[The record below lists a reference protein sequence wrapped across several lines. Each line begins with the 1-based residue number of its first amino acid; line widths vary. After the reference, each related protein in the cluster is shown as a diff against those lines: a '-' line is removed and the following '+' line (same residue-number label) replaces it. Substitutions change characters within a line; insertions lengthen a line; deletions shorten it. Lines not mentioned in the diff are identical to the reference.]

1 MPTPAGCWSGREE
14 ELDTLLG
21 KVDDAGALRGDLLF
35 LEGIPT
41 TSPVVERDV
50 INPIFGAYYR
60 DGATPPANYLSP
72 QPIFFL
78 ALGARSPYRMGVA
91 SLSGDQAAAEQGAA
105 WLKGALTELGVG
117 AKTGAGYGYWVL
129 E

>member
-1 MPTPAGCWSGREE
+1 M
-14 ELDTLLG
+14 
-21 KVDDAGALRGDLLF
+21 RGDLLF

-60 DGATPPANYLSP
+60 DAATPPANYLAP

-78 ALGARSPYRMGVA
+78 ALGASSQYRMGVA
-91 SLSGDQAAAEQGAA
+91 SLSGDHEAVEQGAT

-117 AKTGAGYGYWVL
+117 AKTAAGYGYWTL